1 MNKILFFLMATTFAL
16 TACSP
21 KTTTTSSKMQ
31 ALTVEAQILEKS
43 TKINSLNVEIEKQRL
58 EVIELTRE
66 IKLAADGATVSANKA
81 SDAATEMKNKVGD
94 IGKAATADIYAETAS
109 KDAHKVYKLN
119 SKLSKINDDTSNK
132 QKQVE
137 LLNKEIE
144 ALKATPPN
152 PTNN

>member
-1 MNKILFFLMATTFAL
+1 MHKILYLSLVTIVAL

-31 ALTVEAQILEKS
+31 ALTVEAQILEKN
-43 TKINSLNVEIEKQRL
+43 TKINSLNIDIEKQRL

-66 IKLAADGATVSANKA
+66 IKLAADGATVSAKKA

-94 IGKAATADIYAETAS
+94 LGKAATADIYAETAS
-109 KDAHKVYKLN
+109 KDAHKAYKLN
-119 SKLSKINDDTSNK
+119 TKLSKINDDTSIK
-132 QKQVE
+132 QKQVAA
-137 LLNKEIE
+137 LNKEIE

-152 PTNN
+152 ASTN